1 VSDLFKEIVATV
13 RREGIPHFKRSHVG
27 HGIGVDGY
35 DPPSIAERSKDV
47 LEENMVVCIETPY
60 YELGFAGLQVEDMVR
75 VTKDGAE
82 SLMTSPTSLRI
93 V

>member
-1 VSDLFKEIVATV
+1 
-13 RREGIPHFKRSHVG
+13 
-27 HGIGVDGY
+27 
-35 DPPSIAERSKDV
+35 
-47 LEENMVVCIETPY
+47 MVMCIETPY

-82 SLMTSPTSLRI
+82 SLMSLPTSLRI